1 MIIISTYSYHTVYC
15 ILLGIRRRPTLWEI
29 KQHQA
34 GWEDVKSASLL
45 SALEIAQSQLIPMV
59 ELDKLKVSVTN
70 DT

>member
-1 MIIISTYSYHTVYC
+1 M
-15 ILLGIRRRPTLWEI
+15 LGIRRRPTLWEI